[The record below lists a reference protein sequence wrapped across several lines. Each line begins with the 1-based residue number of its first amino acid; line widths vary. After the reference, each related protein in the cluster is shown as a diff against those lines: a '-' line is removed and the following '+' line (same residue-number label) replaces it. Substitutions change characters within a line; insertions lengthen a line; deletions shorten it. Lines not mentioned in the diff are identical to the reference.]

1 MWFFVN
7 NNKSCKINI
16 DLHSLASNIVTS
28 VVSPIKILPQTFI
41 INMLKIVEIN
51 HTILLKK
58 DKLKYQN
65 IQNKL
70 CPKL

>member
-1 MWFFVN
+1 MCFFVN

-16 DLHSLASNIVTS
+16 DLHSCASNIITS
-28 VVSPIKILPQTFI
+28 VVSPIKILPQTCI
-41 INMLKIVEIN
+41 INMLKFFEIN

-58 DKLKYQN
+58 DKLKCQN
-65 IQNKL
+65 IQSKL